1 MMLNIKKL
9 EEQEKNILLKAQENG
24 RECDYL
30 FTTAFA
36 RYKRQVRT
44 LIALDK
50 SIQEAIDSGETLVTK
65 EYVKG
70 RGNVMIH
77 PAIQQF
83 DKTTDSANKTV
94 ATLLRIFKTWGVE
107 NSDEEIDPLMDII
120 NGGDAYESQSI

>member
-1 MMLNIKKL
+1 MLDMKKL
-9 EEQEKNILLKAQENG
+9 EEQERSILRKAEEIG
-24 RECDYL
+24 LEADYL

-50 SIQEAIDSGETLVTK
+50 SIQDAIDNGETLVTK

-94 ATLLRIFKTWGVE
+94 ATLLKIFKTWGVE
-107 NSDEEIDPLMDII
+107 AEEDVDPLMDII
-120 NGGDAYESQSI
+120 NGDANDSV

>member
-1 MMLNIKKL
+1 MLDIKKL
-9 EEQEKNILLKAQENG
+9 EEQEKNILLKAEENG
-24 RECDYL
+24 LECDYL

-50 SIQEAIDSGETLVTK
+50 SIQDAIDSGETLVTK

-77 PAIQQF
+77 PAIAQF

-94 ATLLRIFKTWGVE
+94 ATLLKIFKTWGVDNTE
-107 NSDEEIDPLMDII
+107 DDIDPLMDII
-120 NGGDAYESQSI
+120 NGGDADDSQSV